1 MKLYIITREKQKTTT
16 DLLTEACKKR
26 NIPYEILIPD
36 QIRPSSINVQKG
48 DAVYRISTGSHYGA
62 AELEW
67 ELVLSGAK
75 SFHKDY
81 NALFLK
87 RIDAMLFDKFNVPA
101 PKTINFLPKDRTS
114 LMECVD
120 ELGGFPVCL
129 KALGGSHG
137 VGVMRVDS
145 RESLFSVSDYLRE
158 QGDMVVMKEYC
169 NVTSTARLI
178 VLGGKVIDSI
188 EYSAPKGDFRSNE
201 GKMPNVSPKKFG
213 SEINDTAIRAVKS
226 LGLEFG
232 GVDIMI
238 TGDGPKVAEVNMPC
252 FFPRCQIITGTD
264 IAGQMV
270 EYLMSKPDRV

>member
-1 MKLYIITREKQKTTT
+1 MKLYIITDESQKATTN
-16 DLLTEACKKR
+16 LLVEACKKR
-26 NIPYEILIPD
+26 KIPYKLLIPS
-36 QIRPSSINVQKG
+36 QTCPSDIVVKKG
-48 DAVYRISTGSHYGA
+48 DAVYRVATGCYYGA
-62 AELEW
+62 SELEW
-67 ELVLSGAK
+67 ELVLKGAK
-75 SFHKDY
+75 SFYTDY
-81 NALFLK
+81 SALLFRK
-87 RIDAMLFDKFNVPA
+87 IDAMLFDKFKIPA
-101 PKTINFLPKDRTS
+101 PKTINYLPKDRTA
-114 LMECVD
+114 LMKCVD

-137 VGVMRVDS
+137 IGVMRVDS
-145 RESLFSVSDYLRE
+145 RESLFSVSDYLRK

-178 VLGGKVIDSI
+178 VLGDKVIDSI

-201 GKMPNVSPKKFG
+201 GKTPNVSPKKFG

-252 FFPRCQIITGTD
+252 FFPRCQMITGTD

-270 EYLMSKPDRV
+270 EYLMNKPDKV